1 MASDQG
7 YIYAPQAQE
16 GGFSYGGV
24 DDDGAIGQKMNAMVT
39 KSPFLRSQRKRLNV
53 VPLFICIGIPWVVF
67 TVVEAVLSFRL
78 HHDAPGLSYSI
89 LGAAALVT
97 LAIGCMALTAS
108 GRRFVNAEHEPTW
121 LVFLFGSVLIAY
133 VLAFVAGNRNYSHLQ
148 KYFDVKNLNN
158 YTDISP
164 AKTRGQQVMDAG
176 VIQFTPEAR
185 LDLTKS
191 MGFTNGHIY
200 CVAPITT
207 GSTPLAS
214 YDFWVVGTDCCSGN
228 MANFHCANFNN
239 PRANGGLR
247 LMSDSSRSFFRLA
260 VQQAEAAYS
269 IKAAHP
275 LFFSWEQ
282 DPFAIVDSWK
292 HAGRTD
298 FFVWMLTYLIFQT
311 FVVAVATLT
320 FAKMGHF

>member
-1 MASDQG
+1 MASEQG
-7 YIYAPQAQE
+7 YIYTAQAQE
-16 GGFSYGGV
+16 DGFSYGGV
-24 DDDGAIGQKMNAMVT
+24 DDDSCIGQKLHMMT
-39 KSPFLRSQRKRLNV
+39 KSPFLQARRRRLNV
-53 VPLFICIGIPWVVF
+53 VPLFICVIVPWVVF

-78 HHDAPGLSYSI
+78 HHDAPGLSYAI

-97 LAIGCMALTAS
+97 IAVGCMGLTAN
-108 GRRFVNAEHEPTW
+108 GRRFANAEHEPTW
-121 LVFLFGSVLIAY
+121 LVFLFGCMLIAY
-133 VLAFVAGNRNYSHLQ
+133 ILAFAAGERNYGHLER
-148 KYFDVKNLNN
+148 YFSMQNLNN
-158 YTDISP
+158 YTNISP

-176 VIQFTPEAR
+176 VIQFTSEAR
-185 LDLTKS
+185 VDLAKS
-191 MGFTNGHIY
+191 MGFRNGHIY
-200 CVAPITT
+200 CVAPITV

-228 MANFHCANFNN
+228 QANFHCTNFNN

-247 LMSDSSRSFFRLA
+247 LMSDTSRAFYRLA

-282 DPFAIVDSWK
+282 DPFEIVDSWK

-298 FFVWMLTYLIFQT
+298 FYVWMLTYLIFQT
-311 FVVAVATLT
+311 FLVAVATLT
-320 FAKMGHF
+320 FAKMGHL